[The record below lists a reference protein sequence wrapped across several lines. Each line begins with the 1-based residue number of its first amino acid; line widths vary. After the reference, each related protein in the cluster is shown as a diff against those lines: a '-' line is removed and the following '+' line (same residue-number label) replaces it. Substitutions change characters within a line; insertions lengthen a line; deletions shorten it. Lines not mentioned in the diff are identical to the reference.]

1 MIHRSV
7 EKALQR
13 ALRKQYPNAKSIE
26 VVDAPHDSGCD
37 VTLTIGEKRVAF
49 EVKTTN
55 FYYALGR
62 IVLLLKRFEAAYLVV
77 PNEILPSQKVL
88 VGMPSEIGIIGFQ
101 ILDNIIKFE
110 IVRQSMRYQLLE
122 LPSQTL
128 AETVPQLPKRYR
140 TSLVSPKALRV
151 VRYLV
156 SHRSTTQTQIARDAR
171 VSAGMVNK
179 VVSALVDRD
188 LVSYRGKNL
197 VIFDVWKLLN
207 EISWNRSL
215 KSLKIGQVHL
225 VDAKS
230 TEDVEAKLVQICNEM
245 RTKYALTLFS
255 GATKYIGYGMRYD
268 SVQAYVDKPKV
279 ILESLSQVRQK
290 AGEGIAL
297 EIFAVDSRDII
308 EEAKSIGGLVVCSA
322 VQLVLDLVSYGGV
335 GRDWAVK
342 LYEAKIFKE

>member
-7 EKALQR
+7 ETALQR
-13 ALRKQYPNAKSIE
+13 ALREQYPNAKSIE
-26 VVDAPHDSGCD
+26 VVDTRQEPSCD
-37 VTLTIGEKRVAF
+37 VILTLGEKRVAF
-49 EVKTTN
+49 EVKMTN

-62 IVLLLKRFEAAYLVV
+62 ITLLTKRFEAVYLVV
-77 PNEILPSQKVL
+77 PNEILPSRKVL
-88 VGMPSEIGIIGFQ
+88 VEMPSEIGVIGFQ
-101 ILDNIIKFE
+101 TLDNRIKFE
-110 IVRQSMRYQLLE
+110 IVRQSMRYQLLK
-122 LPSQTL
+122 LPTQTL
-128 AETVPQLPKRYR
+128 SETVPQLPKRYR

-188 LVSYRGKNL
+188 LVSYRGKDL
-197 VIFDVWKLLN
+197 VVIDVWKLLN

-215 KSLKIGQVHL
+215 KSLKIGQVH

-245 RTKYALTLFS
+245 KTKYALTLFS
-255 GATKYIGYGMRYD
+255 GANRYIGYGMRYD
-268 SVQAYVDKPKV
+268 SVQAYVDRPKI
-279 ILESLSQVRQK
+279 ILERLSQVRQK

-297 EIFAVDSRDII
+297 EIFAADSRDII
-308 EEAKSIGGLVVCSA
+308 QEAKSVSGVVVCSA

-342 LYEAKIFKE
+342 LYEANIFKE